1 MLLKGDLW
9 KYRERKSIA
18 DYRLVHGA
26 EGIDSQTAT
35 MSHTNPREDVEQL
48 IAGLRTACRRPLFE
62 EIVHSVRAQ
71 EDHYHRL
78 TKTTTT
84 TPVASNKT
92 SAPKRMDSHESWNH
106 VDDDAPIPWEKL
118 SWAEVSMTELRQFRP
133 LITQRKND
141 ISLLLLCL
149 PLQ

>member
-1 MLLKGDLW
+1 
-9 KYRERKSIA
+9 
-18 DYRLVHGA
+18 
-26 EGIDSQTAT
+26 

-118 SWAEVSMTELRQFRP
+118 SWAEVSMTEPRQFRP